1 MRMFT
6 AAIGLIGILVSQAT
20 LAQETAPGDAPPADG
35 TTAPAAT
42 TPPPAET
49 TPPPSVATPGT
60 TGNGPMPFG
69 PGIGPSGPSLWGV
82 LAWGGY
88 GAGARYM
95 IPVPITQIL
104 TRTRFRDYWAVE
116 FGADILRINYDYGLG
131 ATPYSYSWTEVV
143 PVVGMM
149 WQVWFNENFAAY
161 PKVEL
166 GYAFGWY
173 SDTQGTTT
181 GLSGGNHFYP
191 SGTAGILYKVGNGL
205 TLRAEAGNIGA
216 KGGISWLF

>member
-1 MRMFT
+1 MRTFT
-6 AAIGLIGILVSQAT
+6 AAIGLIGVLVSTTAM
-20 LAQETAPGDAPPADG
+20 AQGTPPADG
-35 TTAPAAT
+35 T

-49 TPPPSVATPGT
+49 TPPPAEASPPPSVAAPGS
-60 TGNGPMPFG
+60 TGNGPQPFG
-69 PGIGPSGPSLWGV
+69 PGIGPSGPSVWGI
-82 LAWGGY
+82 LAWAGY

-116 FGADILRINYDYGLG
+116 FGADIVRISYDYGLG
-131 ATPYSYSWTEVV
+131 ASPYSYTWTEVV

-149 WQVWFNENFAAY
+149 WQVWFNDSFAAY

-166 GYAFGWY
+166 GYAVGWY
-173 SDTQGTTT
+173 SDNQTTT

-191 SGTAGILYKVGNGL
+191 SGTAGILYKVGGGI

>member
-1 MRMFT
+1 MRTFT
-6 AAIGLIGILVSQAT
+6 AAIGLIGVLVSQAA
-20 LAQETAPGDAPPADG
+20 LAQETAPPPADG
-35 TTAPAAT
+35 TTPNAT

-49 TPPPSVATPGT
+49 SPPPSVATPGS
-60 TGNGPMPFG
+60 TGNGPQPFG
-69 PGIGPSGPSLWGV
+69 PGIGPSGPTVWGV

-95 IPVPITQIL
+95 IPVPITQLL
-104 TRTRFRDYWAVE
+104 TRTKFRDYWAVE

-131 ATPYSYSWTEVV
+131 TGAYSYSWTEVV
-143 PVVGMM
+143 PVAGMM

-191 SGTAGILYKVGNGL
+191 SGTVGILYKLGSGL

-216 KGGISWLF
+216 KGGIAWLF

>member
-6 AAIGLIGILVSQAT
+6 AAIGLIGVLVSHAA
-20 LAQETAPGDAPPADG
+20 LAQETAPGGAPPADG

-149 WQVWFNENFAAY
+149 WQVWFNDSFAAY

>member
-1 MRMFT
+1 MRTFT
-6 AAIGLIGILVSQAT
+6 AAIGLIGVLVSQAA
-20 LAQETAPGDAPPADG
+20 LAQETAPPPADG
-35 TTAPAAT
+35 TTPNAT

-49 TPPPSVATPGT
+49 SPPPSVATPGS
-60 TGNGPMPFG
+60 TGNGPQPFG
-69 PGIGPSGPSLWGV
+69 PGIGPSGPTVWGV

-131 ATPYSYSWTEVV
+131 TGAYSYSWTEVV

-173 SDTQGTTT
+173 SDTQGNNT

-191 SGTAGILYKVGNGL
+191 GGTVGILYKVGNGI
-205 TLRAEAGNIGA
+205 TLRAEGGNIGV